1 MAAVSSE
8 PVKRKGEDSK
18 SGFDIAKF
26 LGQFAPLVFLFVLIV
41 FFAIATEGRFLN
53 PLNIFNV
60 LRQVSV
66 TGMIA
71 IGMTFVILTGGID
84 LSVGSIL
91 ALAGMAAAIAFK
103 GTNQNTLSLDATE
116 AVGLGIGGAILVAC
130 VVGSLAGLIQG
141 IVITRMGIPA
151 FIVTLGGLTIWRGLT
166 LILSNGGPISGFTP
180 EYRFLGQ
187 GLIPLPFLT
196 EITQSRVP
204 IGIPIPV
211 ILFMV
216 FAVLAFVVLRYTKYG
231 RHVYAVGGN
240 PEAARLSGL
249 NVKNIT
255 LSVYIIVGFFA
266 GLGGFV
272 SSARFNSSEA
282 VAGIGS
288 ELDVIAAVVIG
299 GTSLFGGEGNVL
311 GTVIGALLIG
321 VLVNGLVMLN
331 VSSYVQQIIIGM
343 IIILAVAFDRF
354 VKSRRRS

>member
-1 MAAVSSE
+1 MDQATTDPKLMDSSSQ
-8 PVKRKGEDSK
+8 RL
-18 SGFDIAKF
+18 DIAKL
-26 LGQFAPLVFLFVLIV
+26 LGQFAPLVFLVVLIII
-41 FFAIATEGRFLN
+41 FAVATEGRFLN
-53 PLNIFNV
+53 PLNLFNV

-84 LSVGSIL
+84 LSVGSLL

-103 GTNQNTLSLDATE
+103 GTNQNTLSLEASD
-116 AVGLGIGGAILVAC
+116 AVGLGVAGAVIIACLVGAFGGFL
-130 VVGSLAGLIQG
+130 QG
-141 IVITRMGIPA
+141 MVITRMGIPA

-166 LILSNGGPISGFTP
+166 LILSNGGPISGFTAD
-180 EYRFLGQ
+180 YRYLGQ

-211 ILFMV
+211 ILFLI
-216 FAVLAFVVLRYTKYG
+216 FAVLAHVALRYTKYG

-331 VSSYVQQIIIGM
+331 VSSYLQQIIIGL

>member
-1 MAAVSSE
+1 MAQVTTDQSL
-8 PVKRKGEDSK
+8 
-18 SGFDIAKF
+18 SGTPEQQGLDAAKV
-26 LGQFAPLVFLFVLIV
+26 LSQFAPLVFLVVLIV
-41 FFAIATEGRFLN
+41 IFAVATEGRFLN
-53 PLNIFNV
+53 PLNLFNV

-103 GTNQNTLSLDATE
+103 GTNQNTLTLDATD
-116 AVGLGIGGAILVAC
+116 AVGVGIVGSVLVAC
-130 VVGSLAGLIQG
+130 ATGALGGFLQGL
-141 IVITRMGIPA
+141 VITRMGIPA
-151 FIVTLGGLTIWRGLT
+151 FIVTLGGLTIWRGVT
-166 LILSNGGPISGFTP
+166 LILSDGGPISGFSP
-180 EYRFLGQ
+180 EYRYLGQ
-187 GLIPLPFLT
+187 GLIELPFLT
-196 EITQSRVP
+196 DIVQSRVP

-211 ILFMV
+211 ILFLF
-216 FAVLAFVVLRYTKYG
+216 FAILAHVILRYTKYG

-255 LSVYIIVGFFA
+255 LSVYVIVGFFA

-282 VAGIGS
+282 VAGIGA

-331 VSSYVQQIIIGM
+331 VSSYLQQIIIGL

-354 VKSRRRS
+354 VKARRRT

>member
-1 MAAVSSE
+1 MTTRQAAISGAATGQ
-8 PVKRKGEDSK
+8 KGIDA
-18 SGFDIAKF
+18 AK
-26 LGQFAPLVFLFVLIV
+26 LLSQIAPLLFLFVLIIIFSV
-41 FFAIATEGRFLN
+41 ATEGRFLN
-53 PLNIFNV
+53 PLNVFNV
-60 LRQVSV
+60 LRQVSI

-84 LSVGSIL
+84 LSVGSIV

-103 GTNQNTLSLDATE
+103 GTNQNTLSLETTD
-116 AVGLGIGGAILVAC
+116 AVGLGVGGAAIAAMLVGVLC
-130 VVGSLAGLIQG
+130 GFIQG
-141 IVITRMGIPA
+141 AAITRLGIPA

-166 LILSNGGPISGFTP
+166 LILSDGGPISGFTND
-180 EYRFLGQ
+180 YRYWGN
-187 GLIPLPFLT
+187 GLIELPWLT
-196 EITQSRVP
+196 ELVQSRVP
-204 IGIPIPV
+204 VGIPIPV
-211 ILFMV
+211 IIFLL
-216 FAVLAFVVLRYTKYG
+216 FAVLAYIVLRYTRYG

-249 NVKNIT
+249 NVKMIT

-272 SSARFNSSEA
+272 LSARLNSSEA
-282 VAGIGS
+282 VAGIGY

-331 VSSYVQQIIIGM
+331 VSSYVQQIIIGL
-343 IIILAVAFDRF
+343 IIILAVAFDRY